1 MKKQFFKFLPLITA
15 AMLATACDKNDEPAT
30 VEPVSTPSLPQPNYT
45 LTITATKGA
54 DNSLTKAL
62 NLNGKTLNATWKKD
76 DGVTVYQNGIDIGYL
91 EAQSDGASTTLTG
104 CLYKTP
110 TINGE
115 ATLKFNETNY
125 IGQDGTLDHIASRYD
140 YAEATITITGIIGND
155 EIITEE
161 ESVDFENQQAIV
173 KFSLQHRGNPVNAE
187 YIIVNG
193 IKITPAQATNEIYAA
208 IPEAKE
214 VAITAFDGT
223 NYYNYS
229 KSEAYFKNGNYY
241 IVNVSDLKQKTT
253 NVDLSDNKVLATLTT
268 PTGEIVIP
276 DRSIVTGTLREKV
289 KISIAPDA
297 TVTLKDVTINDEN
310 NNDYEWA
317 GITCTGNT
325 TLILEGTNTVKG
337 FSPWYPGIFI
347 ENGHTL
353 TIDGTGSLYASSNG
367 SAAGI
372 GSGNCMQ
379 CGNIT
384 INGGTIN
391 AQGGNMGG
399 AGIGGG
405 IGIDNSC
412 GNITI
417 NGGTINARGVMYG
430 PGIGACGTNGQG
442 YCGNITIT
450 GGTVNAQGGRYA
462 TGIGGGC
469 DGMCGNITITGGN
482 ITAVGNETGAG
493 IGSSKKTHDD
503 KSGCGDIT
511 ITSGVNYLSVT
522 KGEDAPNSIGAGNG
536 GECGKVTVFGEEG
549 PIIKSPYIE
558 NSKM

>member
-30 VEPVSTPSLPQPNYT
+30 VEPVSTPSIPQPNYT

-62 NLNGKTLNATWKKD
+62 NLNDKTLNATWKESE
-76 DGVTVYQNGIDIGYL
+76 GVTVYQNGIDIGYL

-104 CLYKTP
+104 KLYNTP
-110 TINGE
+110 INGK

-140 YAEATITITGIIGND
+140 YAEATITITGITGND
-155 EIITEE
+155 EIITAEK
-161 ESVDFENQQAIV
+161 SVDFENQQAIV
-173 KFSLQHRGNPVNAE
+173 KFSLQCDGNPVNAE

-208 IPEAKE
+208 IPGATD
-214 VAITAFDGT
+214 VHITAFDGT
-223 NYYNYS
+223 HYYKYS
-229 KSEAYFKNGNYY
+229 KSKADFENGNYY
-241 IVNVSDLKQKTT
+241 IVNVSNLKERTK
-253 NVDLSDNKVLATLTT
+253 NVNLSDNEVLASLTT
-268 PTGEIVIP
+268 SAGEIEIP
-276 DRSIVTGTLREKV
+276 DGSIVTGTLREKV

-297 TVTLKDVTINDEN
+297 TVTLKDVTIIGEDDEN
-310 NNDYEWA
+310 CKWA
-317 GITCTGNT
+317 GITCIGNT
-325 TLILEGTNTVKG
+325 TLILEGTNIVKG
-337 FSPWYPGIFI
+337 FDYRYPGIFI
-347 ENGHTL
+347 EKGSTL
-353 TIDGTGSLYASSNG
+353 TLDGTGSLTASSNG

-372 GSGNCMQ
+372 GSGDCMH

-391 AQGGNMGG
+391 AEGGNMGG

-405 IGIDNSC
+405 VGATNSC

-417 NGGTINARGVMYG
+417 NGGTINARGRTYG
-430 PGIGACGTNGQG
+430 PGIGACGGNGQG

-450 GGTVNAQGGRYA
+450 GGTVNAQGGNDA
-462 TGIGGGC
+462 PGIGGGC
-469 DGMCGNITITGGN
+469 DGICGNITITGGN

-493 IGSSKKTHDD
+493 IGSSTKEHN
-503 KSGCGDIT
+503 KSECGDIT

-522 KGEDAPNSIGAGNG
+522 KGEDAPNSIGAGADG
-536 GECGKVTVFGEEG
+536 SCGTVIVFGEEG
-549 PIIKSPYIE
+549 PITENPYTE

>member
-30 VEPVSTPSLPQPNYT
+30 VEPVCTPSLPQPNYT

-62 NLNGKTLNATWKKD
+62 NLSSDKTLNATWNESD
-76 DGVTVYQNGIDIGYL
+76 EVTVYQNGIDIGYL

-104 CLYKTP
+104 ILYQAP
-110 TINGE
+110 TNGK
-115 ATLKFNETNY
+115 ATLRFNETNY

-140 YAEATITITGIIGND
+140 YAEATITITGIIGNN

-173 KFSLQHRGNPVNAE
+173 KFSLQSKGNPVNAE

-208 IPEAKE
+208 IPEATD
-214 VAITAFDGT
+214 VHITAFDGT
-223 NYYNYS
+223 HYYKYL

-241 IVNVSDLKQKTT
+241 IVNVSDLKQRTT
-253 NVDLSDNKVLATLTT
+253 NVDLSKLTEDT
-268 PTGEIVIP
+268 EIR
-276 DRSIVTGTLREKV
+276 DGSIVTGTLNGNY

-297 TVTLKDVTINDEN
+297 TVTLKDVTIDGEDDEN
-310 NNDYEWA
+310 CKWA

-353 TIDGTGSLYASSNG
+353 TIDGTGELTASSNG

-372 GSGNCMQ
+372 GSGHCMQ

-391 AQGGNMGG
+391 AEGGNMGG

-405 IGIDNSC
+405 VGATNSC

-417 NGGTINARGVMYG
+417 NGGTINARGRTYG

-450 GGTVNAQGGRYA
+450 GGTVNAQGGKYA
-462 TGIGGGC
+462 PGIGGGC

-482 ITAVGNETGAG
+482 ITAVGNEKGAG
-493 IGSSKKTHDD
+493 IGSSTKEHN
-503 KSGCGDIT
+503 KSECGDIT
-511 ITSGVNYLSVT
+511 ITSGVNSLNVT
-522 KGEDAPNSIGAGNG
+522 KGENAPNSIGAGNG

-549 PIIKSPYIE
+549 PITESIYIE
-558 NSKM
+558 DSKM

>member
-1 MKKQFFKFLPLITA
+1 MKKQLFKFLPLITA

-30 VEPVSTPSLPQPNYT
+30 VEPVCTPSLPQPNYT

-62 NLNGKTLNATWKKD
+62 NLDHKTLNATWKKD
-76 DGVTVYQNGIDIGYL
+76 DEVTVYQNGIDIGYL

-104 CLYKTP
+104 NLYKTP
-110 TINGE
+110 INGK
-115 ATLKFNETNY
+115 ATLRFNETNY

-140 YAEATITITGIIGND
+140 YAEATITITGITGNN
-155 EIITEE
+155 EIITAEK
-161 ESVDFENQQAIV
+161 SVDFENQQAIV
-173 KFSLQHRGNPVNAE
+173 KFSLQSGGDPVNAK

-208 IPEAKE
+208 IPGAID
-214 VAITAFDGT
+214 VTITAFDGT
-223 NYYNYS
+223 HYYNHS
-229 KSEAYFKNGNYY
+229 KSKAKFENGNYY
-241 IVNVSDLKQKTT
+241 IVNVSLKEKTT
-253 NVDLSDNKVLATLTT
+253 NVDLSKLTGNT
-268 PTGEIVIP
+268 EIR
-276 DRSIVTGTLREKV
+276 DRSIVTGTLGGNY

-297 TVTLKDVTINDEN
+297 TVTLKDVKINGVNDN
-310 NNDYEWA
+310 NCEWA
-317 GITCTGNT
+317 GITCIGNT
-325 TLILEGTNTVKG
+325 TIILEGDNTVEG
-337 FSPWYPGIFI
+337 FYEWYPGIFI
-347 ENGHTL
+347 AEGSTL
-353 TIDGTGSLYASSNG
+353 TIDGTGSLTASSNG

-372 GSGNCMQ
+372 GSGHCMQ

-391 AQGGNMGG
+391 AEGGNMGG

-405 IGIDNSC
+405 IGMDNSC

-417 NGGTINARGVMYG
+417 NGGTITAKGRKNG
-430 PGIGACGTNGQG
+430 PGIGACGSNGQG

-450 GGTVNAQGGRYA
+450 GGTVNAQGGINA
-462 TGIGGGC
+462 PGIGGGC

-482 ITAVGNETGAG
+482 ITAVGTETGAG
-493 IGSSKKTHDD
+493 IGSSSNENH
-503 KSGCGDIT
+503 KSECGDIT

-522 KGEDAPNSIGAGNG
+522 KDENAPNSIGAGNG

-549 PIIKSPYIE
+549 PIIESPYIE
-558 NSKM
+558 DSKM

>member
-15 AMLATACDKNDEPAT
+15 AMLASACDKNDEPAT
-30 VEPVSTPSLPQPNYT
+30 VEPVCTPSLPQPNYT

-62 NLNGKTLNATWKKD
+62 NLSGTTLNATWNMG
-76 DGVTVYQNGIDIGYL
+76 DGVSVYQNGIDIGYL
-91 EAQSDGASTTLTG
+91 EAQSNGASTTLTG
-104 CLYKTP
+104 NLYKTP
-110 TINGE
+110 INGK
-115 ATLKFNETNY
+115 ATLRFNETNY

-140 YAEATITITGIIGND
+140 YAEATITITGITGNN
-155 EIITEE
+155 EIITAEK
-161 ESVDFENQQAIV
+161 SVDFENQQAIV
-173 KFSLQHRGNPVNAE
+173 KFSLQYKGDPVNAE

-208 IPEAKE
+208 IPGAK
-214 VAITAFDGT
+214 VVHITAFDGT
-223 NYYNYS
+223 HYYKYS
-229 KSEAYFKNGNYY
+229 KSEANFENGNYY
-241 IVNVSDLKQKTT
+241 IVNVSSLKERT
-253 NVDLSDNKVLATLTT
+253 NTVDLSDNEVLATLTT
-268 PTGEIVIP
+268 SAGEIVIP
-276 DRSIVTGTLREKV
+276 DGSIVTGTLDGNY

-297 TVTLKDVTINDEN
+297 TVTLKDVKINGEDDEN
-310 NNDYEWA
+310 CKWA

-325 TLILEGTNTVKG
+325 TIILEGDNTVKG
-337 FSPWYPGIFI
+337 FGNKDPGIFI
-347 ENGHTL
+347 AKGSTL
-353 TIDGTGSLYASSNG
+353 TIDGTGSLTASSNG

-372 GSGNCMQ
+372 GSGNGMQ

-391 AQGGNMGG
+391 AQGGERGG

-405 IGIDNSC
+405 IGVENSC

-417 NGGTINARGVMYG
+417 NGGTITAKGAMLG
-430 PGIGACGTNGQG
+430 PGIGACGSNGQG

-450 GGTVNAQGGRYA
+450 GGTVNAQGGKYA
-462 TGIGGGC
+462 PGIGGGC

-482 ITAVGNETGAG
+482 ITAVGTETGAG
-493 IGSSKKTHDD
+493 IGSSSNENH
-503 KSGCGDIT
+503 KSECGDIT
-511 ITSGVNYLSVT
+511 ITSGVNSLSVI

-549 PIIKSPYIE
+549 PITKSPYIKD
-558 NSKM
+558 SKM